1 MHLHSTTLTP
11 ATKTRFAIGALVLI
25 LVALASTSGYWLL
38 PFVEFAGSHSAH
50 IEAIAAL
57 VQIVLWG
64 GAGVLALVQVWGL
77 RRRAGQAS
85 EVIVLHPGSERM
97 SPETLWRVIGERR
110 PAQDLTR
117 VTERYLEHLV
127 DRYRHLDFRG
137 MGVSDRVPLRLP
149 LLDMYI
155 PLKARVE
162 TPEGETWERVRLA
175 GRKPGDDEKA
185 ALLRL
190 SEPRPV
196 LDLLRENDGLVL
208 LGDPGAGKTTFVKF
222 LALALAT
229 GQGDALGLGTR
240 LPVILPISAYATA
253 LAAADVPLV
262 SFIARYYHDRGVEL
276 PLEPMLER
284 AFEQG
289 GVLLFLDGLDE
300 VRELERRHLVV
311 ERVRDF
317 YCFHRRAGNKFVL
330 TSRIVGYR
338 EVRPAAEGLAE
349 CTLVDFDEP
358 EIESFVDKWTAAVER
373 AAGGE
378 TRAAALEARRER
390 DELLAAVRRNPGV
403 RSLASNPLLLTILA
417 LMKRQGVSLPE
428 RRVHLYETY
437 VETLL
442 KHWNLARSLGGRSGP
457 DLDLVETM
465 KILPPLA
472 LWMHRTSPGVGLV
485 REGDLLRELERIYQE
500 RRHEDPA
507 GAARHFLED
516 VREHTALLLDRG
528 GRQYGFI
535 HLTFQEYLAAVALAQ
550 KGQREIEAV
559 VAALAEH
566 VGEAPWHEVT
576 LLTIGYLGVIQQRD
590 EAASAVLEELI
601 RRAPGP
607 RGEAVV
613 LAGHAVA
620 DAGAAGVTPACRKR
634 VVESLLRVLTDLKVE
649 THRRAAAG
657 LALAGI
663 GDPRPGVATVDG
675 LELCFVPAGPCL
687 LGNDD
692 AEERAQDCE
701 KPLHSHEIPYG
712 YRIGRFPVT
721 VAQLREYARAAGKEE
736 ELAAALTEPA
746 NRPAGSVTWQE
757 ARAFCDW
764 LTQRWRSAGR
774 LEKGWAVRLPS
785 EAEWVKAARGGLK
798 IPVSPGAVV
807 LNGGLQDNRQPA
819 RRFPWG
825 NQIDP
830 SRANQRGS
838 RIGDV
843 SAVGCFPGG
852 ASPYGC
858 EEMGGNVWEWTRS
871 LFAGYPYP
879 SDPVERARREDP
891 AGPGARVLLGGSY
904 LGSPTDNRCTVRLG
918 ELPTLRDKLI
928 GFRIAVVPE

>member
-1 MHLHSTTLTP
+1 MHLHRTHLTP
-11 ATKTRFAIGALVLI
+11 AAKTRIAVGAAVLI
-25 LVALASTSGYWLL
+25 LVILASTSSRWLL
-38 PFVEFAGSHSAH
+38 PFVEFAGSHSTH

-77 RRRAGQAS
+77 RRRHGQA
-85 EVIVLHPGSERM
+85 
-97 SPETLWRVIGERR
+97 
-110 PAQDLTR
+110 PAPDLTR
-117 VTERYLEHLV
+117 VSERYLEHLV
-127 DRYRHLDFRG
+127 DRYRYLDFRG

-162 TPEGETWERVRLA
+162 TPEGETWERIRLA
-175 GRKPGDDEKA
+175 GRKPGEEEKA
-185 ALLRL
+185 ALRRL

-196 LDLLRENDGLVL
+196 LDLLRENNGLIL

-222 LALALAT
+222 LALAVAT
-229 GQGDALGLGTR
+229 GQGEALGLGTR

-253 LAAADVPLV
+253 LAAGDIPLI
-262 SFIARYYHDRGVEL
+262 SFVARYYHDRGVEL

-317 YCFHRRAGNKFVL
+317 YCFYRRAGNKFVL

-378 TRAAALEARRER
+378 TRTAALEARRER

-442 KHWNLARSLGGRSGP
+442 KHWNLARSLGGRSGR
-457 DLDLVETM
+457 DLDLVETL

-485 REGDLLRELERIYQE
+485 REKDLLRELERIYQE
-500 RRHEDPA
+500 RKHEDPP

-559 VAALAEH
+559 VDALAQH

-620 DAGAAGVTPACRKR
+620 DAGSGGVTPACRKL
-634 VVESLLRVLTDLKVE
+634 VLESLLQVIRDTKVE
-649 THRRAAAG
+649 TPRRAAAG
-657 LALAGI
+657 LALAEI
-663 GDPRPGVATVDG
+663 GDPRPEVASLDG
-675 LELCFVPAGPCL
+675 MALCPVPAGPCL

-701 KPLHSHEIPYG
+701 KPLHRHEIPYD

-721 VAQLREYARAAGKEE
+721 VAQLREYARATGREE
-736 ELAAALTEPA
+736 ELAAALSEPA
-746 NRPAGSVTWQE
+746 NRPVGSVTWQE

-764 LTQRWRSAGR
+764 LTGRWRSAGL
-774 LEKGWAVRLPS
+774 LEKGWVVRLPS

-798 IPVSPGAVV
+798 
-807 LNGGLQDNRQPA
+807 DNRLPA

-852 ASPYGC
+852 ASPCGC

-879 SDPVERARREDP
+879 SDPAERARREDP
-891 AGPGARVLLGGSY
+891 ASPGARVLLGGSY

>member
-1 MHLHSTTLTP
+1 MHLHRAHLSP
-11 ATKTRFAIGALVLI
+11 AARTRFVVGAAVLV
-25 LVALASTSGYWLL
+25 LVALASTSSRWLL
-38 PFVEFAGSHSAH
+38 PFVEFAGSHSTH

-64 GAGVLALVQVWGL
+64 GAGVLALVQVWSL
-77 RRRAGQAS
+77 RRRQA
-85 EVIVLHPGSERM
+85 PA
-97 SPETLWRVIGERR
+97 PE
-110 PAQDLTR
+110 DLAR

-137 MGVSDRVPLRLP
+137 MGVSDRMPLRLP
-149 LLDMYI
+149 LQDMYI

-162 TPEGETWERVRLA
+162 TPEGETWERIRLA
-175 GRKPGDDEKA
+175 GRKPGEEEKA

-229 GQGDALGLGTR
+229 GQGEALGFGGHRAR
-240 LPVILPISAYATA
+240 LPVLLPISAYATA
-253 LAAADVPLV
+253 LAAGDVPLV

-284 AFEQG
+284 AFAQG

-317 YCFHRRAGNKFVL
+317 YCFHRKAGNKFVL

-349 CTLVDFDEP
+349 CTLVDFEEA
-358 EIESFVDKWTAAVER
+358 EIEAFVEKWTAAVER
-373 AAGGE
+373 AAAGN
-378 TRAAALEARRER
+378 TRAAVLEARRER

-417 LMKRQGVSLPE
+417 LMKRQGVALPE

-442 KHWNLARSLGGRSGP
+442 KHWNLARSLGGRSGR

-500 RRHEDPA
+500 RKHEDPP

-559 VAALAEH
+559 VDALAEH

-620 DAGAAGVTPACRKR
+620 DAGAAGVTPACRR
-634 VVESLLRVLTDLKVE
+634 LVTEALLQVLRNAKVE
-649 THRRAAAG
+649 TPRRAAAG

-663 GDPRPGVATVDG
+663 GDPRSEVMTVDG
-675 LELCFVPAGPCL
+675 MELCFVPAGPCL
-687 LGNDD
+687 LGSDD
-692 AEERAQDCE
+692 AEERAEDCE
-701 KPLHSHEIPYG
+701 KPLHNYEIPYD
-712 YRIGRFPVT
+712 YRIARFPVT
-721 VAQLREYARAAGKEE
+721 VAQLREHARAAGREE
-736 ELAAALTEPA
+736 DLLEPA

-757 ARAFCDW
+757 ARAFCAW
-764 LTQRWRSAGR
+764 LTERWRSAGL
-774 LEKGWAVRLPS
+774 LEKGWVVRLPS
-785 EAEWVKAARGGLK
+785 EAEWLKAARGGLQV
-798 IPVSPGAVV
+798 PVSPAVGPV
-807 LNGGLQDNRQPA
+807 GERPAAPALQDNHLPA

-830 SRANQRGS
+830 RRANQRGS

-843 SAVGCFPGG
+843 SAVGCFPTG

-879 SDPVERARREDP
+879 ADPAERARREDP

-904 LGSPTDNRCTVRLG
+904 LGSSTDNRCTVRLG

-928 GFRIAVVPE
+928 GFRIAVVPG

>member
-1 MHLHSTTLTP
+1 MHLQRTHLSP
-11 ATKTRFAIGALVLI
+11 AAKTRFAVGILVLT
-25 LVALASTSGYWLL
+25 LVALASTSRHWLL
-38 PFVEFAGSHSAH
+38 PFVEFAGSHSTH

-77 RRRAGQAS
+77 RRREA
-85 EVIVLHPGSERM
+85 
-97 SPETLWRVIGERR
+97 
-110 PAQDLTR
+110 PAPDLGR
-117 VTERYLEHLV
+117 VTDRYLEHLV
-127 DRYRHLDFRG
+127 DRYRYLDFRG

-149 LLDMYI
+149 LLDMYV

-162 TPEGETWERVRLA
+162 TPEGETWERIRLA
-175 GRKPGDDEKA
+175 GRKPGEEEQA
-185 ALLRL
+185 ALIGL

-196 LDLLRENDGLVL
+196 LELLRSHDGLVL

-229 GQGDALGLGTR
+229 GQGEALGLGAR
-240 LPVILPISAYATA
+240 LPVILPLSAYAAA

-262 SFIARYYHDRGVEL
+262 SFIARYYQDRGVEL
-276 PLEPMLER
+276 PLGPMLER

-289 GVLLFLDGLDE
+289 SVLLFLDGLDE

-317 YCFHRRAGNKFVL
+317 YCFHRKAGNRFVL

-349 CTLVDFDEP
+349 CTLVDFDDA
-358 EIESFVDKWTAAVER
+358 EIESFVDRWTAAVER
-373 AAGGE
+373 AAAGE
-378 TRAAALEARRER
+378 TRTAALEARRER
-390 DELLAAVRRNPGV
+390 DELLASVRRNPGV

-417 LMKRQGVSLPE
+417 LMKRQGVALPE

-442 KHWNLARSLGGRSGP
+442 KHWNLARSLGGRCGR
-457 DLDLVETM
+457 DLDLVETL

-500 RRHEDPA
+500 RKHEDPA

-550 KGQREIEAV
+550 KGQREIEPV
-559 VAALAEH
+559 VDALAQH

-620 DAGAAGVTPACRKR
+620 DAGTGGVTPACRR
-634 VVESLLRVLTDLKVE
+634 LVTESLLRVLRDPKVE
-649 THRRAAAG
+649 TSRRAAAG
-657 LALAGI
+657 LALAEV
-663 GDPRPGVATVDG
+663 GDPRPEVTTVDG
-675 LELCFVPAGPCL
+675 MELCLVPAGPCL

-701 KPLHSHEIPYG
+701 KPLHRHEVPYD
-712 YRIGRFPVT
+712 YRIGRYPVT
-721 VAQLREYARAAGKEE
+721 VAQLREHARATGMEE
-736 ELAAALTEPA
+736 DPFEPA
-746 NRPAGSVTWQE
+746 NRPAGSVTWPE
-757 ARAFCDW
+757 ARAFCAW
-764 LTQRWRSAGR
+764 LTERWRSAGL
-774 LEKGWAVRLPS
+774 LEKGWVVRLPS
-785 EAEWVKAARGGLK
+785 EAEWLKAARGGLE
-798 IPVSPGAVV
+798 IPARPSVGPVGERHSLSA
-807 LNGGLQDNRQPA
+807 LQENRLPA

-825 NQIDP
+825 NRIDP
-830 SRANQRGS
+830 GRANQRGS

-843 SAVGCFPGG
+843 SAVGCFPAG

-879 SDPVERARREDP
+879 SDPEERARREDP

-904 LGSPTDNRCTVRLG
+904 LGSPAENRCTLRLG

>member
-1 MHLHSTTLTP
+1 MHLSS
-11 ATKTRFAIGALVLI
+11 ANKTRLTVGFLVLL
-25 LVALASTSGYWLL
+25 LVALASTSRYWLL
-38 PFVEFAGSHSAH
+38 PFVEFAGSHSTH

-77 RRRAGQAS
+77 RRR
-85 EVIVLHPGSERM
+85 EVPAPDLD
-97 SPETLWRVIGERR
+97 RV
-110 PAQDLTR
+110 A
-117 VTERYLEHLV
+117 ERYLEHLI
-127 DRYRHLDFRG
+127 DRYSYLDFRG
-137 MGVSDRVPLRLP
+137 MGVSDRLPLRLP

-162 TPEGETWERVRLA
+162 TPEGETWERIRLA
-175 GRKPGDDEKA
+175 GRNPGEEETST
-185 ALLRL
+185 LLRL

-196 LDLLRENDGLVL
+196 LDLLQVNDGVVL

-229 GQGDALGLGTR
+229 GRGDELGLGAR

-253 LAAADVPLV
+253 LAVGDVPLI

-289 GVLLFLDGLDE
+289 EVLLFLDGLDE

-317 YCFHRRAGNKFVL
+317 YCFHRKAGNKFVL

-349 CTLVDFDEP
+349 CTLVDFDDA
-358 EIESFVDKWTAAVER
+358 EIDSYVYKWTAAVER

-378 TRAAALEARRER
+378 TRMAALEALRER
-390 DELLAAVRRNPGV
+390 DELLGAVRRNPGV

-417 LMKRQGVSLPE
+417 LMKRQGVALPE
-428 RRVHLYETY
+428 RRVHLYQTY

-442 KHWNLARSLGGRSGP
+442 KHWNLARSLGGRCGA
-457 DLDLVETM
+457 DLDLVETL

-485 REGDLLRELERIYQE
+485 REGDLVRELERIYQE
-500 RRHEDPA
+500 RKHEDPA

-535 HLTFQEYLAAVALAQ
+535 HLTFQEYLAAMALAQ

-559 VAALAEH
+559 VDALAEH
-566 VGEAPWHEVT
+566 VGQAPWHEVT

-620 DAGAAGVTPACRKR
+620 DAGAGGVTPACRK
-634 VVESLLRVLTDLKVE
+634 VVTETLLQVLRDPRVE
-649 THRRAAAG
+649 TSRRAAAG

-663 GDPRPGVATVDG
+663 GDPRPEVSTVDG
-675 LELCFVPAGPCL
+675 MELCFVPAGPCL

-692 AEERAQDCE
+692 TEERAQDCE
-701 KPLHSHEIPYG
+701 KPLHRHDIPYD

-721 VAQLREYARAAGKEE
+721 VAQLGREEDFS
-736 ELAAALTEPA
+736 EPA

-757 ARAFCDW
+757 AVAFCDR
-764 LTQRWRSAGR
+764 LTERWRSAGL
-774 LEKGWAVRLPS
+774 LEKGWVVRLPS
-785 EAEWVKAARGGLK
+785 EAEWLKAARGGVQVPASPS
-798 IPVSPGAVV
+798 IGRVGERPVPAA
-807 LNGGLQDNRQPA
+807 LQDNRLPA

-825 NQIDP
+825 NRIDP
-830 SRANQRGS
+830 GRANQRGS
-838 RIGDV
+838 RIGDI
-843 SAVGCFPGG
+843 SAVGCFPTG

-879 SDPVERARREDP
+879 SDPAERARREDP
-891 AGPGARVLLGGSY
+891 SSPGARVLLGGSY
-904 LGSPTDNRCTVRLG
+904 LGSPVDNRCSVRLG
-918 ELPTLRDKLI
+918 ELPSLRDKLV